1 MSQELINRSP
11 DLKRLQDEG
20 YEIEVKNGYALVHH
34 VPYVNSNRKV
44 RFGTLVSS
52 LTLAGDKTTI
62 PDTHV
67 VHFHGEHPC
76 NRDGSIIVGIQHTST
91 NQKLAQ
97 GIFVD
102 HSFSNKPPQ
111 GYHDYYEKFTRYIEI
126 ITAPAQAIEPSVS
139 EKTFRVI
146 ESTEES
152 VFHYHDTNTSRANI
166 AVITKKLENQR
177 IAIVGLG
184 GTGSYILDLVA
195 KTPVA
200 EIHLFDGDVFLQH
213 NAFRTPGAP
222 SIETLRDQ
230 TRKVD
235 YLSDI
240 YQNMHKRIIAH
251 PEFLHKENI
260 QNVVLSADF
269 VFISMD
275 KGSIKRELINKLL
288 ENNKPFIDVGI
299 GIDPIDD
306 FLIGQVRI
314 TIGTPQKNDHIY
326 DRITFTDGEKD
337 AYSTNIQIAELNALN
352 ASLAV
357 IKWKK
362 YCGFYQDLNREHH
375 STFSINTGDIINED

>member
-20 YEIEVKNGYALVHH
+20 YEIEVKSGYALVHY
-34 VPYVNSNRKV
+34 VPYVNSNREV
-44 RFGTLVSS
+44 RFGTLVSN

-67 VHFHGEHPC
+67 IHFHGDHPC
-76 NRDGSIIVGIQHTST
+76 NINGTIITGIQHSST
-91 NQKLAQ
+91 NQQLAD
-97 GIFVD
+97 GIIAN
-102 HSFSNKPPQ
+102 HSFSNKPSQ
-111 GYHDYYEKFTRYIEI
+111 GYNDYYEKFNRYIDI
-126 ITAPAQAIEPSVS
+126 IAAPAQAMDPSVS
-139 EKTFRVI
+139 AKTFKVI

-152 VFHYHDTNTSRANI
+152 VFRFFDTNTSRANI
-166 AVITKKLENQR
+166 AAISKKLENQR
-177 IAIVGLG
+177 VAIVGLG

-195 KTPVA
+195 KTPVT

-222 SIETLRDQ
+222 SIETLREKKH
-230 TRKVD
+230 KVE
-235 YLSDI
+235 YLYDI
-240 YQNMHKRIIAH
+240 YQNMHKRITAH
-251 PEFLHKENI
+251 PEYLHEENI
-260 QNVVLSADF
+260 ENVVLAADF

-299 GIDPIDD
+299 GIDPVDD
-306 FLIGQVRI
+306 FLIGQVRV
-314 TIGTPQKNDHIY
+314 TTGTPQKNDHIY
-326 DRITFTDGEKD
+326 DRIAFTDGEKD
-337 AYSTNIQIAELNALN
+337 AYSTNIQIADLNALN

-375 STFSINTGDIINED
+375 VAYSVNTGDIINED